1 MRIRRAIFAAFIFLI
16 AAPSLHAAPQ
26 TKAAND
32 GAPMVRVPA
41 GVFRMG
47 TSKEDIEKLLKL
59 CPRCKPS
66 RFGDE
71 RPARRIH
78 LDAFDIDKYPVIVR
92 LFERF
97 VKKTNHRTGAEREGW
112 GWVLENWGWKKMKG
126 ANWREPFGSKVHGIA
141 VPDHPVVQVTWADA
155 DAYCRWAGK
164 RLPTEAEWEKAA
176 RGTGGRLFPWGDE
189 WEPDNLIHRNN
200 SGGTTHPTVRS
211 ELAHG
216 GPYGAVD
223 LAGHVW
229 EWVADWFEKDAYRSA
244 VMKNPKG
251 PVRGTERVKRGG
263 AWNIGVFLTFRTA
276 FRDYHDPGFSNN
288 ISGFRCAKNA
298 G

>member
-1 MRIRRAIFAAFIFLI
+1 MMIRVIFLVAVLLI
-16 AAPSLHAAPQ
+16 AAPAPRAAAE
-26 TKAAND
+26 KD
-32 GAPMVRVPA
+32 GAPMVLVPA
-41 GVFRMG
+41 GPFRMG
-47 TSKEDIEKLLKL
+47 TSEEDIQKLLII

-66 RFGDE
+66 RFDEE

-78 LDAFDIDKYPVIVR
+78 LDAYYIDKYPVIVR

-97 VKKTNHRTGAEREGW
+97 VKETKHETEAEREGW
-112 GWVLENWGWKKMKG
+112 GWVLENWNWKKEKG

-141 VPDHPVVQVTWADA
+141 VPDHPVVQVAWADA

-176 RGTGGRLFPWGDE
+176 RGTDGRLFPWGDD
-189 WEPDNLIHRNN
+189 WDSSKLIYRDN
-200 SGGTTHPTVRS
+200 GGGQTHPVQRADLTH
-211 ELAHG
+211 A

-229 EWVADWFEKDAYRSA
+229 EWVADWFGKDAYRSA
-244 VMKNPKG
+244 DMKNPRG
-251 PVRGTERVKRGG
+251 PVRGEERVKRGG
-263 AWNIGVFLTFRTA
+263 AWNIGVLLTFRTA